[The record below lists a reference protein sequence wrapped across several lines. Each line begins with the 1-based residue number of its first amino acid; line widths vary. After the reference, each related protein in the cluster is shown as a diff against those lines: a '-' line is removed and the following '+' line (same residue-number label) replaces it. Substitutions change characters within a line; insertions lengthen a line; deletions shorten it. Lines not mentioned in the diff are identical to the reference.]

1 MVCWW
6 SVGIYGIAYSTLLFV
21 LITTLRLFPMQSEK
35 HSTTAIFI
43 FCIFGLI
50 SYLNP
55 QHIHPLRTYY
65 NEILIFLGLILATA
79 YLARRQAPSLRFPS
93 LLLLPLG
100 ILSLVLLQ
108 VFLGIVVD
116 AFDMVLPIAYFLLC
130 SLALVFGATVASQP
144 DGANRLCFGLAI
156 MHLLA
161 ALLSLVMQQL
171 QIAGVDAS
179 PLIMFIARDAQSSI
193 RPYANVAQ
201 PNQLALL
208 YCLALGSVWYLY
220 QSARL
225 PAWTA
230 ALLATMLLWGVAL
243 TQSRIGWMILPLF
256 ALFCSQ
262 QKPGERGVHRL
273 SLATLLLL
281 YVGLVLGLPQIGKW
295 LGFFSGSVAAHVGG
309 RSERLVLLQQ
319 AWHMAAEHPWLGVG
333 WFGFCAEQVRIAA
346 DFTASTYAEHA
357 HNWLFNFA
365 AELGWPATFL
375 IFGALAWWALQ
386 TCVLAKAGPAVR
398 FASLCLIAVLVHSMV
413 EFPLWYAFV
422 LAPVALLMG
431 MLHQMR
437 WPAEGVLVS
446 RKLIIL
452 GAFCS
457 CLLML
462 VLTLDYQRVVAGFN
476 ILRTDQSRS
485 EAGKAGLARP
495 DWTFFPAY
503 FLYFDLMQMTPHEG
517 MSAQQIA
524 AVERMSQRFGFVH
537 VLNKLAEV
545 YVLNGEPKK
554 AERTMLTLQ
563 RLHPAAYPEYFD
575 YWKTQ
580 STLDARYRSVLS
592 VMPPRDAD

>member
-1 MVCWW
+1 
-6 SVGIYGIAYSTLLFV
+6 
-21 LITTLRLFPMQSEK
+21 MQSEK

-43 FCIFGLI
+43 FCAFGLI

-65 NEILIFLGLILATA
+65 NEILIFFGLILSTV
-79 YLARRQAPSLRFPS
+79 YLARHQAPKLRFPA

-116 AFDMVLPIAYFLLC
+116 AFDMALPISYFLLC
-130 SLALVFGATVASQP
+130 SLALIVGASIASQP
-144 DGANRLCFGLAI
+144 GGAYRLCFGLAI

-171 QIAGVDAS
+171 QLAGVDAS
-179 PLIMFIARDAQSSI
+179 PFIMTIAREAQLSM

-208 YCLALGSVWYLY
+208 FCLALGSVWYLY
-220 QSARL
+220 QLSRLSA
-225 PAWTA
+225 WGA
-230 ALLATMLLWGVAL
+230 ALLTAMLLWGIAL
-243 TQSRIGWMILPLF
+243 TQSRIGWVILPLF
-256 ALFCSQ
+256 ALLCSQ
-262 QKPGERGVHRL
+262 RKQGERTVDRL
-273 SLATLLLL
+273 LLVTLLAL
-281 YVGLVLGLPQIGKW
+281 YVSLVLGLPQIGKW
-295 LGFFSGSVAAHVGG
+295 MGFSSGSVTAHVGG

-333 WFGFCAEQVRIAA
+333 WFGFGAEQVRIAA
-346 DFTASTYAEHA
+346 DFTSTTYAEHA
-357 HNWLFNFA
+357 HNWLLNFA
-365 AELGWPATFL
+365 AELGWPATIL
-375 IFGALAWWALQ
+375 IFGALAWWTVQ
-386 TCVLAKAGPAVR
+386 TCVVNKLTQLTQLTKATLAVR
-398 FASLCLIAVLVHSMV
+398 FASLCLVAVLVHSMV

-431 MLHQMR
+431 MLHQLR
-437 WPAEGVLVS
+437 WPAEGAVVP
-446 RKLIIL
+446 RKLIV
-452 GAFCS
+452 GAGLFS

-462 VLTLDYQRVVAGFN
+462 VFTLDYQRVVAGFN

-485 EAGKAGLARP
+485 ESGKAGLARP
-495 DWTFFPAY
+495 DWTLFPTY
-503 FLYFDLMQMTPHEG
+503 FLYFDLMRMTPHEG

-524 AVERMSQRFGFVH
+524 AVERMSHRFGYVH

-545 YVLNGEPKK
+545 YVLNGQTEK
-554 AERTMLTLQ
+554 AERTLLTLQ
-563 RLHPAAYPEYFD
+563 RLHPNSYPEYFD

-580 STLDARYRSVLS
+580 SALDARYRTVLLA
-592 VMPPRDAD
+592 MPKRDAD